1 MAIKWSLSASE
12 FPQFLQHC
20 SYNMTTSIGT
30 TLSDDA
36 LDVLFRKART
46 HNVWL
51 DKPLSDDL
59 LRQLY
64 ELMKFGPTSANSC
77 PARIIFL
84 RTPEA
89 KERLRPALSP
99 SNANKTMQA
108 PVTAIVG
115 FDVKFY
121 EQTPKL
127 FPNNPAMREVFANSP
142 QLAETTAFRNGSL
155 QGAYM
160 ILAARSLGLDCG
172 PMSGF
177 DNAKVDAEFFSE
189 SAGNPPTFVEVKSNF
204 LCNLGYGDHAK
215 LFPRNPRLAFEEACR
230 LL

>member
-1 MAIKWSLSASE
+1 MSTSTSA
-12 FPQFLQHC
+12 
-20 SYNMTTSIGT
+20 
-30 TLSDDA
+30 TLSDDV

-46 HNVWL
+46 HNAWL
-51 DKPLSDDL
+51 DKPVSDDL
-59 LRQLY
+59 LHQLY
-64 ELMKFGPTSANSC
+64 ELMKYGPTSANSN

-99 SNANKTMQA
+99 ANVDKTMKA

-115 FDVKFY
+115 FDLKFY

-127 FPNNPAMREVFANSP
+127 FPNNPAMRDMFAKSP
-142 QLAETTAFRNGSL
+142 QVAEITAFRNGSL
-155 QGAYM
+155 QGGYM
-160 ILAARSLGLDCG
+160 ILAARVLGLECG

-177 DNAKVDAEFFSE
+177 DNAKVDAEFFSA
-189 SAGNPPTFVEVKSNF
+189 SAGNPPSFVDVKSNF
-204 LCNLGYGDHAK
+204 LCNLGYGDPSK